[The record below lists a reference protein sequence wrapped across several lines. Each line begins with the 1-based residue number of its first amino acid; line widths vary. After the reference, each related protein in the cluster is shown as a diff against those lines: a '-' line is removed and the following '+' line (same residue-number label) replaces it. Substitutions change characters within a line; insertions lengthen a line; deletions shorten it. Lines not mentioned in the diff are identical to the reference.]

1 MLTTTS
7 PPTDD
12 PIPKIQWAKL
22 PPPFK
27 TYDELGKHLDTLI
40 ENTKLFT
47 GEKGRNYLTGVTN
60 MRADIRIKGGL
71 TNAQMNGGHHGRGL
85 VAILNWCERTLG
97 LAPKPRRP
105 PKKDLIQAPLKT
117 AIPKPAAP
125 LKDLV
130 PVREAAKRTK
140 LPVRVVYA
148 WARAHPMLMP
158 GETAWYVSIEA
169 ILAAHK
175 PEA

>member
-1 MLTTTS
+1 MTTTTT
-7 PPTDD
+7 PPTDEL
-12 PIPKIQWAKL
+12 PKAQWAKL

-27 TYDELGKHLDTLI
+27 TYKELADHLLTLTD
-40 ENTKLFT
+40 NTRLFT
-47 GEKGRNYLTGVTN
+47 GEKGRKYLVGVTN
-60 MRADIRIKGGL
+60 MRADILVKHGL
-71 TNAQMNGGHHGRGL
+71 TNAQMNGGHHGLGL